1 MRELKRLFLLVLVLT
16 FFGGVGTGA
25 WIGTIVAAP
34 STPRPSL
41 DDRVQDFET
50 FFGNLDGRQ
59 TRVLREI
66 IAEHD
71 TAVARIRQ
79 RLSKEQFEDI
89 RRSEDASRERIR
101 AILTPQQRDKYDKR
115 PGRR

>member
-1 MRELKRLFLLVLVLT
+1 MRELKRLFLLVLIFT
-16 FFGGVGTGA
+16 FIGGVGTGA

-34 STPRPSL
+34 PTVRRSL
-41 DDRVQDFET
+41 DDRVRDFET
-50 FFGNLDGRQ
+50 FFGDLDGKQ

-101 AILTPQQRDKYDKR
+101 TILSPQQRYKYDKR